1 MTNTDET
8 NLIILTSHRDNS
20 ISYIQSPSAL
30 TLLPVIKFIISL
42 VIEGLVS
49 EVVGI
54 I

>member
-20 ISYIQSPSAL
+20 ISYLRSPSAF
-30 TLLPVIKFIISL
+30 TLFPVIKFTISP

-49 EVVGI
+49 EVAGI